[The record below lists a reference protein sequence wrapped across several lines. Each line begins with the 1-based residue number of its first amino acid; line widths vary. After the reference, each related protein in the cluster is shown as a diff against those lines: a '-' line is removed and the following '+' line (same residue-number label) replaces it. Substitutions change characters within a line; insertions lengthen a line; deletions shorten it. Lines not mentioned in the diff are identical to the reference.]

1 MHEAYDTGWCVH
13 TLHRLATKC
22 VLTGFGRAELNAEC
36 TKFVNEHGRT
46 LDKEQF
52 DAEYPFEI

>member
-1 MHEAYDTGWCVH
+1 MVRTY
-13 TLHRLATKC
+13 TLPRRRER
-22 VLTGFGRAELNAEC
+22 VLTRCIRAELNAEC